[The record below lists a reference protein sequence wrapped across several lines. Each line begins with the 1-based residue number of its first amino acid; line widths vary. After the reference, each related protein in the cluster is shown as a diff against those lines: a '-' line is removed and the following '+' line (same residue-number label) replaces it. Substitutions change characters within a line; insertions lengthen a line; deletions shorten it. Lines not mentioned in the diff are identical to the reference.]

1 MTLGTACEPHRVP
14 AQFCAACKGAEEER
28 ERIINKLK
36 EFARIMADDDQPSYV
51 YYVHAI
57 TLIQN
62 P

>member
-1 MTLGTACEPHRVP
+1 METPPYYSSVNPLWQEGRDW
-14 AQFCAACKGAEEER
+14 GINEER
-28 ERIINKLK
+28 ERIIAKLK